1 MRAGQQGIR
10 TSLTRPRVWCPLS
23 RRTHYSFLLWPCTK
37 AFEPRLRGGALE
49 PQCPGVQIL
58 IPPLGAK
65 GPWANLLN
73 LCFPD
78 CRMGLITVPTSQ
90 LRSMESTWTESS
102 TQQVPPKGSHD
113 SRYCPLLAPL
123 LLSRSQLSGVLL
135 LSPSEGLW
143 GLSATGYS
151 NPCIWRLVLVNV
163 SCTLVN

>member
-1 MRAGQQGIR
+1 MRQG
-10 TSLTRPRVWCPLS
+10 P
-23 RRTHYSFLLWPCTK
+23 
-37 AFEPRLRGGALE
+37 GATL
-49 PQCPGVQIL
+49 PGVQIL
-58 IPPLGAK
+58 IPRLGAR

-78 CRMGLITVPTSQ
+78 CRMGWITVPTSQ
-90 LRSMESTWTESS
+90 LRSMESTWTGSS
-102 TQQVPPKGSHD
+102 TQQVPPKGGHD

-135 LSPSEGLW
+135 LPPSEVLW

-151 NPCIWRLVLVNV
+151 NPCIWGLVLVNV